1 MPTKMPTVRRSGRN
15 SGKKIA
21 SPQYKHDLFKDP
33 EPTRGRKKK
42 VVTKVSKKKVA
53 KKKDDDKYVPSSGD
67 EEEEDIVEDEV
78 GEVSTGSHPSKNYTK
93 IALYD
98 RWVRSRNEATDNRN
112 ELEALEKDS
121 RKDKKEISKLVKELD
136 AKSVQVVNLQ
146 KKLESK
152 QEELDAAGE
161 KSKKDQPSNTA
172 IIANIKATYDH
183 LKKKDQFEHKTEL
196 CDLNYKFKEL
206 QVLLENKNDK
216 IARLEEENKDLKK
229 NYSSVTELKVAS
241 LKSKIQIQSMC
252 DKSYIK

>member
-1 MPTKMPTVRRSGRN
+1 MPTQMQTVRRSGRN

-53 KKKDDDKYVPSSGD
+53 KKKSDDKYVPSSDDD
-67 EEEEDIVEDEV
+67 EEEDVVEEEV
-78 GEVSTGSHPSKNYTK
+78 GEVAAGSHPSKNYTK

-146 KKLESK
+146 KKLEAK
-152 QEELDAAGE
+152 QNELDASGE

-241 LKSKIQIQSMC
+241 LKSEIQIQSMC

>member
-1 MPTKMPTVRRSGRN
+1 MAFLCNRILIHQLS
-15 SGKKIA
+15 SFHCL
-21 SPQYKHDLFKDP
+21 SDYLLF
-33 EPTRGRKKK
+33 
-42 VVTKVSKKKVA
+42 
-53 KKKDDDKYVPSSGD
+53 DDNYVPSSD
-67 EEEEDIVEDEV
+67 NEEEEDVVEDEV
-78 GEVSTGSHPSKNYTK
+78 GEVAAGSHPSKNYTK

-112 ELEALEKDS
+112 ELEVLEKES

-146 KKLESK
+146 KKLEAK
-152 QEELDAAGE
+152 QNELDASGE

-183 LKKKDQFEHKTEL
+183 LKKKDQFEHATEL

-241 LKSKIQIQSMC
+241 LKSEIQIQSMC

>member
-1 MPTKMPTVRRSGRN
+1 MPTKMQTVRRSGRN

-53 KKKDDDKYVPSSGD
+53 KKKADDNYVPSSDDD
-67 EEEEDIVEDEV
+67 EEEDVVEEEV
-78 GEVSTGSHPSKNYTK
+78 GEVAAGSHPSKNYTK

-121 RKDKKEISKLVKELD
+121 CKDKKEISKLVKELD

-146 KKLESK
+146 KKLETK
-152 QEELDAAGE
+152 QNELDASGE

-229 NYSSVTELKVAS
+229 NNSSVTELKVAS
-241 LKSKIQIQSMC
+241 LKSEIQIQSMC